1 MQKTGEYNSNNAF
14 IYNGNTGNVNNNNKY
29 NTNAVRPV
37 SEFQGNVDPFASFY
51 KSMRAAYRLCLK
63 NKAHTAN
70 AIRFWLDEESE
81 LVALAR
87 EVFNCEYV
95 PRQSIAFI
103 VTKPCLR
110 EVVAADFRDRIVQH
124 YIVMRLEALFEECGT
139 LDDNMF
145 SCRVGKG
152 NLAAIQ
158 ALQQQ
163 IFHQSKGYT
172 TDCYVA
178 KFDLQSFFMSIDKRR
193 LYDELVA
200 LVAKRYEG
208 WDKDTLLYLIRV
220 VTLHNPQ
227 DNAVRKTPLCD
238 WADLPRSKS
247 LYNVDWFLGLAIGNL
262 TSQSDA
268 NFYNAPAMRWM
279 RSVGL
284 APVNYVD
291 DFAFVV
297 RDKASF
303 LTAMPYI
310 RNYFAAE
317 RGLTMHP
324 RKFYLQHYSKGI
336 KFLGAVI
343 KYNRVYTNNQ
353 TVARCFG
360 KIHYYNEACRHSSRR
375 KARHVEKLATILNS
389 YLGLM
394 RHFDTFNIRKRI
406 AAEVGTVWCDYIRFR
421 RRHHDG
427 NGRQTFPATGNLQIQ
442 RPQTTQTRFIHTQ
455 KLTQRWKHSS
465 KLTNYS
471 RASWNCARSWH
482 RRTNGPR
489 NASKTERRFVK
500 HTPTISPDTRPQTPN
515 TTETNRRWPNSK
527 RREKRNEP
535 RKSRRIISTPY
546 EPIDRTIDNGRNHR
560 AKLDDSNIDVDFL
573 SSSCGFDHLVGR
585 CGCGYRL
592 RSLFRLRSGPKKG

>member
-172 TDCYVA
+172 ADCYVA

-268 NFYNAPAMRWM
+268 NFYNAPAMRW
-279 RSVGL
+279 
-284 APVNYVD
+284 
-291 DFAFVV
+291 
-297 RDKASF
+297 K
-303 LTAMPYI
+303 
-310 RNYFAAE
+310 

-406 AAEVGTVWCDYIRFR
+406 AAEVGTVWCDYIRFDDDITTATVVKHFRQREICKYNIRKQR
-421 RRHHDG
+421 RRDLFTLKNLLNDG
-427 NGRQTFPATGNLQIQ
+427 NTAAN
-442 RPQTTQTRFIHTQ
+442 
-455 KLTQRWKHSS
+455 
-465 KLTNYS
+465 
-471 RASWNCARSWH
+471 
-482 RRTNGPR
+482 
-489 NASKTERRFVK
+489 
-500 HTPTISPDTRPQTPN
+500 
-515 TTETNRRWPNSK
+515 
-527 RREKRNEP
+527 
-535 RKSRRIISTPY
+535 
-546 EPIDRTIDNGRNHR
+546 
-560 AKLDDSNIDVDFL
+560 
-573 SSSCGFDHLVGR
+573 
-585 CGCGYRL
+585 
-592 RSLFRLRSGPKKG
+592 

>member
-37 SEFQGNVDPFASFY
+37 SGFQGNVDPFASFY

-200 LVAKRYEG
+200 
-208 WDKDTLLYLIRV
+208 
-220 VTLHNPQ
+220 
-227 DNAVRKTPLCD
+227 
-238 WADLPRSKS
+238 
-247 LYNVDWFLGLAIGNL
+247 F
-262 TSQSDA
+262 
-268 NFYNAPAMRWM
+268 
-279 RSVGL
+279 
-284 APVNYVD
+284 
-291 DFAFVV
+291 
-297 RDKASF
+297 
-303 LTAMPYI
+303 
-310 RNYFAAE
+310 
-317 RGLTMHP
+317 
-324 RKFYLQHYSKGI
+324 
-336 KFLGAVI
+336 
-343 KYNRVYTNNQ
+343 
-353 TVARCFG
+353 
-360 KIHYYNEACRHSSRR
+360 
-375 KARHVEKLATILNS
+375 
-389 YLGLM
+389 
-394 RHFDTFNIRKRI
+394 
-406 AAEVGTVWCDYIRFR
+406 
-421 RRHHDG
+421 
-427 NGRQTFPATGNLQIQ
+427 GRQA
-442 RPQTTQTRFIHTQ
+442 
-455 KLTQRWKHSS
+455 
-465 KLTNYS
+465 
-471 RASWNCARSWH
+471 
-482 RRTNGPR
+482 
-489 NASKTERRFVK
+489 
-500 HTPTISPDTRPQTPN
+500 
-515 TTETNRRWPNSK
+515 
-527 RREKRNEP
+527 
-535 RKSRRIISTPY
+535 
-546 EPIDRTIDNGRNHR
+546 
-560 AKLDDSNIDVDFL
+560 
-573 SSSCGFDHLVGR
+573 
-585 CGCGYRL
+585 L
-592 RSLFRLRSGPKKG
+592 RGMG